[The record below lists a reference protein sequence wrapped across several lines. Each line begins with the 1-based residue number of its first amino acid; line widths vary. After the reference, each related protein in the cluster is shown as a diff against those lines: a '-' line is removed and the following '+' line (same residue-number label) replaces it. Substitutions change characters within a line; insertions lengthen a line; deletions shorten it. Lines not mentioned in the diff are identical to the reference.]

1 MIRAETAGENGGVSD
16 AMFAIP
22 SSSML
27 TSEQLKLI
35 QTGHMTP
42 FGTSELT
49 APPQQDQERSHNDPG
64 LSQDSGNAVASSSSS
79 VPSSSGLR
87 LCSEGFDGL
96 FDNPTPSPRQ
106 VVRKKSRVSP
116 VAGEQKKTK
125 KGKDKKRTDSVDG
138 VGDGCEG
145 EGVRGGEEGKWPE
158 WAPTREEVEA
168 MEREMAEENDWE
180 DKEGEEGEDSTDY
193 TTDEELGAGM

>member
-1 MIRAETAGENGGVSD
+1 MIRAEISGENGGVSD

-22 SSSML
+22 SSSTL

-49 APPQQDQERSHNDPG
+49 TPSQQNHERSHNDPG

-96 FDNPTPSPRQ
+96 FDNPSPSPRK

-116 VAGEQKKTK
+116 EQKKTK
-125 KGKDKKRTDSVDG
+125 KGKEKKRTDSVDG

-145 EGVRGGEEGKWPE
+145 EGARGGEEGE

-168 MEREMAEENDWE
+168 MEREMTEDNDWE
-180 DKEGEEGEDSTDY
+180 DKEVEEGEESTEY